1 MRHRHHIL
9 AIAALVLLGA
19 AQDPLGAQQRQLI
32 NQSTGPAAVTLHVP
46 LQLQNIDPRA
56 TEAVVWCTAK
66 FMGGNSQ
73 VPVQTIAADS
83 VPISGGGYNGSVDV
97 KFSLV
102 SRPGDQWR
110 YDCKLELS
118 SATLKQTYYA
128 GAAPWTTPKAG
139 TSSSIE
145 VSGTI
150 TTQ

>member
-1 MRHRHHIL
+1 MRQRHHVL

-19 AQDPLGAQQRQLI
+19 AHSPLGAQQRQLI
-32 NQSTGPAAVTLHVP
+32 KSTGPAAVTLHVP

-56 TEAVVWCTAK
+56 TEAVVWCTAR

-73 VPVQTIAADS
+73 LPVQSIAADS
-83 VPISGGGYNGSVDV
+83 VPISGGSYNGSVDV
-97 KFSLV
+97 KFSLA